1 MCLATGEASGANL
14 YGVLRFE
21 PNLTTARVITI
32 SIGLSSSRRLIVNR
46 GDAGPRLAVL
56 AHDRAV
62 ANRLALGKKVV
73 NVACVGI
80 DYDRAWRLLSP
91 FVASSISK
99 VFLRRKT
106 PRAVVGPQGLSC
118 AAPITGLANRD
129 PSKC

>member
-46 GDAGPRLAVL
+46 GHAGPRLAVL

-80 DYDRAWRLLSP
+80 DYDRAWHLLSP
-91 FVASSISK
+91 FVPSSIIPNK
-99 VFLRRKT
+99 KN
-106 PRAVVGPQGLSC
+106 PQGRSRSPGAFLCS
-118 AAPITGLANRD
+118 ADHRSGEP
-129 PSKC
+129 